1 MNRIKGRET
10 VAMTLSIKAKEAIKT
25 ALAMTKE
32 GGQASAFCRWKLLLA
47 SIYIGGGQ
55 NPYRIDYV

>member
-25 ALAMTKE
+25 ALAMTA
-32 GGQASAFCRWKLLLA
+32 GFLISRSGVRPSSPAPS
-47 SIYIGGGQ
+47 
-55 NPYRIDYV
+55 N